1 LTGETRPDFEDMVEN
16 GAFGYV
22 SLTTNGRIAYVNK
35 TLLEWPNPLAACLD
49 ANSGR
54 EAGNKQHRDE
64 TGVNAPTRNAMRR
77 IRRNARKKGI
87 SETEAY
93 FQWLNR
99 KQARRPTGS
108 NFAYS
113 ADTRPPNLITTPTP
127 EEAARDA
134 ADEPLKALALH
145 EV

>member
-1 LTGETRPDFEDMVEN
+1 
-16 GAFGYV
+16 
-22 SLTTNGRIAYVNK
+22 
-35 TLLEWPNPLAACLD
+35 
-49 ANSGR
+49 
-54 EAGNKQHRDE
+54 
-64 TGVNAPTRNAMRR
+64 MRR

-113 ADTRPPNLITTPTP
+113 ADTRPPKLITTPTP
-127 EEAARDA
+127 EEAARDT
-134 ADEPLKALALH
+134 ADEPLKALAASRSLSLQRQLNGKYYFLNFDKKKPDAM
-145 EV
+145 VRNPANPSSYDFL